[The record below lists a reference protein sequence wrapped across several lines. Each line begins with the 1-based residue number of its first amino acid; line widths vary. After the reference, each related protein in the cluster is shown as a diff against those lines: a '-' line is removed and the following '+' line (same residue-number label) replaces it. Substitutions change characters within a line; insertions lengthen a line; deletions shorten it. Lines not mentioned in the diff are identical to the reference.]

1 MRTAAERRDLGAAGM
16 SGVVGIE
23 ALNVYAGLARVPVR
37 EVVRGRGLDWSR
49 FAGERVAHRSVAL
62 PVEDPVTN
70 AVNAAA
76 PLLATLDP
84 QQRSRIEFLVTAS
97 ESGLDLSKSLAS
109 TVHAQ
114 LGLDRRCRLLE
125 TKQACFAATA
135 ALQLAAGFVASGV
148 SPGAKVLVIATD
160 VALADADAGYA
171 EPVAGHGAVAMLIGD
186 RPDVLALDPGASGNH
201 SFDVLDTARPGPE
214 LEIADPDTSLMA
226 YLECLRGS
234 VADYCD
240 RVEGADVVRDF
251 DLLAFH
257 TPFTGMARAAHR
269 ALLRQYGVRDAA
281 AVTEDFERRVVPSL
295 HYPAEVGN
303 LFSGAL
309 YLALASLVETAQPTG
324 PARVGLFSYGSGCS
338 SEFFSGVTG
347 PAAARRLA
355 GLGLRRRLDQRADL
369 DFATYQELVEANR
382 RCLVAERDRIV
393 ELDRWK
399 DILTRVP
406 DRPET
411 LVLTGIEG
419 YRRHYAWI

>member
-1 MRTAAERRDLGAAGM
+1 M
-16 SGVVGIE
+16 SGAVGIE

-76 PLLATLDP
+76 PLLAALGP
-84 QQRSRIEFLVTAS
+84 EQRSRIEFVVTAS
-97 ESGLDLSKSLAS
+97 ESGLDLSRSLAS

-125 TKQACFAATA
+125 AKQACFAATA
-135 ALQLAAGFVASGV
+135 VLRLAAGFVASGV
-148 SPGAKVLVIATD
+148 SPGAKVLLIATD

-171 EPVAGHGAVAMLIGD
+171 EPVAGHGAVAMLVGD

-201 SFDVLDTARPGPE
+201 SFDVLDTARPGPG

-240 RVEGADVVRDF
+240 RVAGVDVLRDLN
-251 DLLAFH
+251 LLAFH
-257 TPFTGMARAAHR
+257 TPFTGMARSAHR
-269 ALLRQYGVRDAA
+269 ALLRQYGVRDST
-281 AVTEDFERRVVPSL
+281 AVAEDFERRVVPSL

-303 LFSGAL
+303 LFSGSL
-309 YLALASLVETAQPTG
+309 YLALASLVEHAGLTG

-347 PAAARRLA
+347 PAAAGRLA
-355 GLGLRRRLDQRADL
+355 AMGLRDRLGRRADL
-369 DFATYQELVEANR
+369 DFAAYRELVEANR
-382 RCLVAERDRIV
+382 RCLVADRDRVV
-393 ELDRWK
+393 ELGPWK
-399 DILTRVP
+399 ELLDRVP
-406 DRPET
+406 DRPRT

-419 YRRHYAWI
+419 YRRHYGWI